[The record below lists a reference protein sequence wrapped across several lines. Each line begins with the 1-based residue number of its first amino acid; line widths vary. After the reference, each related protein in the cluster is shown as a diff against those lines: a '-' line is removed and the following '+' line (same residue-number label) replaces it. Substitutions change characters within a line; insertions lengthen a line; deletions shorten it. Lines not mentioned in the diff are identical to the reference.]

1 MDYLADTVAI
11 IKHLRQKLPRPSQV
25 ASIFQQTDRGQHL
38 VYISAITLMEIMYL
52 SEARRIDL
60 SLADLI
66 EHITQSS
73 NYQIAD
79 VNSSIVQSAAEIID
93 VPELHDRIIAGTARW
108 LGVPVLTSDAVL
120 GQSHYVQT
128 IW

>member
-11 IKHLRQKLPRPSQV
+11 IKHLRQKLPRTSQV
-25 ASIFQQTDRGQHL
+25 ASIFEQTDRGQHR

-60 SLADLI
+60 SLTDLI

-79 VNSSIVQSAAEIID
+79 VNRSIVQSGAEITD

-108 LGVPVLTSDAVL
+108 LGVPILTSDAAL
-120 GQSHYVQT
+120 SQSHYVQT
-128 IW
+128 FW